1 MILGLG
7 EHEKNVPLSLHLDRF
22 ILALKGLLG
31 DLGVNSLAIN
41 LNQEKP
47 RAERSEAWLEIRNV
61 YGANCG

>member
-1 MILGLG
+1 MVLGLS

-31 DLGVNSLAIN
+31 DLGVTSLVIN

-47 RAERSEAWLEIRNV
+47 RAERSEA
-61 YGANCG
+61 